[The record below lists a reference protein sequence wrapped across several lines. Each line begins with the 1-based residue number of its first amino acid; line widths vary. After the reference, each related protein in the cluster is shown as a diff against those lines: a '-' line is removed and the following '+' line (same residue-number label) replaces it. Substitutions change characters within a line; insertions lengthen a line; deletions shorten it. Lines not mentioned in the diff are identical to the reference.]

1 MGFDN
6 DTINYAFD
14 KTDGY
19 CYYCGKKLAF
29 KNYGQVGSFGTWEI
43 DHSKPKSKGGTNYL
57 RNLVPACID
66 CNRDKS
72 DGRGSSYK
80 NNFEPETIGGWLTKQ
95 LGLPDGFMGSSRRKS
110 RTR

>member
-6 DTINYAFD
+6 DAINYVFD

-29 KNYGQVGSFGTWEI
+29 KNYGQLEGYGAWEI

-72 DGRGSSYK
+72 DRRGTNYK
-80 NNFEPETIGGWLTKQ
+80 NNFEHDTFGGWLSKQ
-95 LGLPDGFMGSSRRKS
+95 LGLPDGFMGSSRKKHRI
-110 RTR
+110 